1 MKLDKLIKLDKLVE
15 EILKEDKLARKDD
28 CYLILKVVQS
38 THPNLAGTTFANV
51 MFNAKSK
58 GISFE
63 SITRARRKVQQRNPE
78 LINEEV
84 EGIRQAEQLEYMEY
98 ANENHIPH
106 ID

>member
-1 MKLDKLIKLDKLVE
+1 MKLDKLIRLDKIVE
-15 EILKEDKLARKDD
+15 EILLEDKLAREDD
-28 CYLILKVVQS
+28 NYLILKVVQR
-38 THPNLAGTTFANV
+38 TNPEIAGTTFANV

-78 LINEEV
+78 LVNEEI

-98 ANENHIPH
+98 ANSRHIPR